1 MLCALSLINSRGRET
16 PMHIVHVVLQSI
28 VLLTAVFF
36 TFDTNLHALH
46 QGYEI
51 RLYLNTTLLL
61 ISLQVDMAM
70 PNSIGKRLVLWL
82 LYYELIA
89 PLVFY
94 FLYLIGTHSGV
105 SYATRFFVFYLCV
118 PLLYFSHLTL
128 QSIAEFLQDTPYSSA
143 HDNDQYT

>member
-1 MLCALSLINSRGRET
+1 
-16 PMHIVHVVLQSI
+16 MHIAHVVLQSV
-28 VLLTAVFF
+28 VLSTAIFF

-46 QGYEI
+46 QGYQI
-51 RLYLNTTLLL
+51 GLYLNATLLL
-61 ISLQVDMAM
+61 ISLLVDMAM

-94 FLYLIGTHSGV
+94 FVYLVGTHSGV
-105 SYATRFFVFYLCV
+105 SYAARFFVFYLCL

-128 QSIAEFLQDTPYSSA
+128 QSIVEFLQDTPYRNA
-143 HDNDQYT
+143 HDDDQYT

>member
-1 MLCALSLINSRGRET
+1 
-16 PMHIVHVVLQSI
+16 MHIVHVVLQSI
-28 VLLTAVFF
+28 LLFTAIFF

-51 RLYLNTTLLL
+51 GFYLNATLLL
-61 ISLQVDMAM
+61 ISLLVDMAM

-89 PLVFY
+89 PLIFY
-94 FLYLIGTHSGV
+94 FLYLVGTHSGV

-128 QSIAEFLQDTPYSSA
+128 QSVVEFLQDTPYLSA
-143 HDNDQYT
+143 QDSDQYT

>member
-1 MLCALSLINSRGRET
+1 
-16 PMHIVHVVLQSI
+16 MHIAHVVLQSV
-28 VLLTAVFF
+28 VLFTAIFF

-46 QGYEI
+46 QGYQI
-51 RLYLNTTLLL
+51 GLYLNATLLL
-61 ISLQVDMAM
+61 ISLLVDMTM

-94 FLYLIGTHSGV
+94 FVYLVGTHSGV
-105 SYATRFFVFYLCV
+105 SYAARFFVFYLCL

-128 QSIAEFLQDTPYSSA
+128 QSIVEFLQDTPYRNA
-143 HDNDQYT
+143 HDDDQYT